1 MRKGGQECATKRLKT
16 PQPATT
22 PCPTAAT
29 LDQRLPLSKPLRPSF
44 SQRTHKL
51 HQYLAQ
57 WVYEACIP
65 FHAID
70 NNSFKRFVE
79 VVDQFGSDYRPPSQY
94 QLREPLLKEKE
105 DSEEAHT
112 RSYIFEY
119 IYKCIE
125 EIGPQNVVQVVTNNA
140 SNNMEAANMLKR
152 RRRGQTSIGNLPRF
166 KRVIEK
172 AKSFTIFIYAHHNT
186 LALMRKYTKR
196 RDIVRQGVI
205 RFATSFLTLQ
215 ILTEK
220 NNELRSMV
228 ASDAWDQCKHCK
240 TTERK
245 AIYSTI
251 LSIAFWNW
259 VSLCLRVFDPLVKV
273 IHLVDRDKSPSMS
286 FLYGELL
293 QEKEEIK
300 EAFKNHE
307 ANYHLILQIVDAKAH
322 A

>member
-1 MRKGGQECATKRLKT
+1 M
-16 PQPATT
+16 
-22 PCPTAAT
+22 
-29 LDQRLPLSKPLRPSF
+29 
-44 SQRTHKL
+44 
-51 HQYLAQ
+51 
-57 WVYEACIP
+57 
-65 FHAID
+65 
-70 NNSFKRFVE
+70 
-79 VVDQFGSDYRPPSQY
+79 
-94 QLREPLLKEKE
+94 
-105 DSEEAHT
+105 
-112 RSYIFEY
+112 
-119 IYKCIE
+119 
-125 EIGPQNVVQVVTNNA
+125 
-140 SNNMEAANMLKR
+140 
-152 RRRGQTSIGNLPRF
+152 
-166 KRVIEK
+166 IEK
-172 AKSFTIFIYAHHNT
+172 AKSFTIYIYAHHNT